1 MNSVIEKLAEVEM
14 TAETIV
20 EHARRG
26 KLKDRYRNKEI
37 NLTGIWKKRHRKNWR
52 R

>member
-20 EHARRG
+20 EHMFSI
-26 KLKDRYRNKEI
+26 D
-37 NLTGIWKKRHRKNWR
+37 KKRK
-52 R
+52 